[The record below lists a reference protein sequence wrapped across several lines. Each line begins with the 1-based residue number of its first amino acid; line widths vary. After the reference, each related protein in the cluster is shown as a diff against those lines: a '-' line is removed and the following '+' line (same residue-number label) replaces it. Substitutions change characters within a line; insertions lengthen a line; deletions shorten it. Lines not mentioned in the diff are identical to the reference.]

1 MGAGLSFSYL
11 AQQTST
17 WMQGTG
23 PEAQTILSSRVR
35 LARNL
40 KATTFPHLASP
51 ETLVGVM
58 DRVKYAGM
66 QSSSL
71 RQATFLTMGDLATM
85 DRIFL
90 LERHLVSQELA
101 NAQRACG
108 LLLEDREELSV
119 MVNEEDHLRIQAI
132 VSGFQLE
139 EAHRQ
144 ADRLDEELESSL
156 DYAFSEDWGYLTA
169 CPTNVGTGLRASV
182 LMHLPALVLT
192 HRIEQTLRNI
202 GQVGFVA
209 RGLYGEGTEVMGSFF
224 QISNQAT
231 LGRPEEEI
239 IEGLA
244 GLIQQILR
252 KEEEARGALM
262 ANAQAEVED
271 KIWRAYGILK
281 YARQI
286 NSEDVMNLL
295 SAVRLGLSLGLV
307 TTVDIRTVNEVLI
320 LTQPAHLQKRL
331 GKNLGQ
337 SERDCERAKLV
348 RERFSRQV

>member
-1 MGAGLSFSYL
+1 MAAGLSLTDL
-11 AQQTST
+11 AQQTSS
-17 WMQGTG
+17 WMQGKG

-40 KATTFPHLASP
+40 QATSFPHRASP
-51 ETLVGVM
+51 ETLQRVM
-58 DRVKYAGM
+58 DQVKYAGQ

-71 RQATFLTMGDLATM
+71 KRGIFLTMGELATM

-90 LERHLVSQELA
+90 LERHLVSHELA
-101 NAQRACG
+101 NAQRTCG
-108 LLLEDREELSV
+108 LLLENQEGLSV

-139 EAHRQ
+139 EAHR
-144 ADRLDEELESSL
+144 AVDRLDDELESSL

-192 HRIEQTLRNI
+192 QRIEQTLRNI
-202 GQVGFVA
+202 GQVGFMA

-239 IEGLA
+239 IEGLV
-244 GLIQQILR
+244 GLTGQILR
-252 KEEEARGALM
+252 QEEEARSALM
-262 ANAQAEVED
+262 ASAQAEVED

-286 NSEDVMNLL
+286 SSEDVMNLL
-295 SAVRLGLSLGLV
+295 SAVRLGIALGLI
-307 TTVDIRTVNEVLI
+307 TNLSIRTVNEVLI

-331 GKNLGQ
+331 GRNLGQ
-337 SERDCERAKLV
+337 TERDGERAKFV
-348 RERFSRQV
+348 RERFSG